1 MTRKAVRVAAAGSLI
16 ALATGLAIML
26 GGALLT
32 GDWYDLRLPWSDIGM
47 WLITI
52 GIGGALVFIA
62 AENVVEPVG
71 HWRWLALPGVAIGA
85 AFWFILAFVGL
96 GMGGACCDQPT
107 VDLRTTLYSAPQYI
121 GILGAAVALTG
132 LPLLLA
138 RPWSRGTR

>member
-1 MTRKAVRVAAAGSLI
+1 MMRTPVRVAAAGSLI

-32 GDWYDLRLPWSDIGM
+32 GDWYALRLPWSDIGM

-52 GIGGALVFIA
+52 GLGGGLLFLA

-71 HWRWLALPGVAIGA
+71 RWRLLALPGVAIGA
-85 AFWFILAFVGL
+85 WFWFLLAVVGL

-107 VDLRTTLYSAPQYI
+107 IDIRTSLYSAPQSI
-121 GILGAAVALTG
+121 AILAAAVALTG

>member
-1 MTRKAVRVAAAGSLI
+1 MMRTPVRVAAAGSLI

-32 GDWYDLRLPWSDIGM
+32 GDWYALRLPWSDIGM

-52 GIGGALVFIA
+52 GLGGGLLFLA

-71 HWRWLALPGVAIGA
+71 RWRLLALPGVAIGA
-85 AFWFILAFVGL
+85 WFWFLLAVVGL

-107 VDLRTTLYSAPQYI
+107 IDIQTSLYSAPQSI
-121 GILGAAVALTG
+121 AVLAAAVGLTG

-138 RPWSRGTR
+138 RPWSRGTL

>member
-1 MTRKAVRVAAAGSLI
+1 MMRSAVRVAAAGSLI

-32 GDWYDLRLPWSDIGM
+32 GDWYALRLPWSDIGM

-52 GIGGALVFIA
+52 GLGGALVFVA

-71 HWRWLALPGVAIGA
+71 RWRLLALPGAAIGA
-85 AFWFILAFVGL
+85 CFWFILAVIGL

-107 VDLRTTLYSAPQYI
+107 IDIRTSLYSAPQYI
-121 GILGAAVALTG
+121 AVLGAAVALTG
-132 LPLLLA
+132 LPLLLV
-138 RPWSRGTR
+138 RPWSRGIR

>member
-1 MTRKAVRVAAAGSLI
+1 MIRSATRLAAVGSLI

-26 GGALLT
+26 VGTLEN
-32 GDWYDLRLPWSDIGM
+32 GDWYALRLPWSDIGM

-52 GIGGALVFIA
+52 GLGGALVFLA

-71 HWRWLALPGVAIGA
+71 RWRWLALPGAFVGA
-85 AFWFILAFVGL
+85 WFWIILAFVGP

-107 VDLRTTLYSAPQYI
+107 IDLRTTLYSAPQYI
-121 GILGAAVALTG
+121 VILGAAVALTG

-138 RPWSRGTR
+138 RPWAQGER

>member
-1 MTRKAVRVAAAGSLI
+1 MTTTAVRVAAAGSLI

-26 GGALLT
+26 GGTLLT
-32 GDWYDLRLPWSDIGM
+32 GDWYALRLPWSDIGM

-52 GIGGALVFIA
+52 GLGGGLLFLA

-71 HWRWLALPGVAIGA
+71 RWRLLALPGAAIGA
-85 AFWFILAFVGL
+85 WFWFILAVVGL
-96 GMGGACCDQPT
+96 GTGGACCDQPT
-107 VDLRTTLYSAPQYI
+107 IDIRTSLYSAPQSI
-121 GILGAAVALTG
+121 AVLATAVGLTG

>member
-1 MTRKAVRVAAAGSLI
+1 MTRTPVRVAAAGSLI

-32 GDWYDLRLPWSDIGM
+32 GDWYALRLPWSDIGM

-52 GIGGALVFIA
+52 GLGGGLLFLA

-71 HWRWLALPGVAIGA
+71 RWRLLALPGVATGA
-85 AFWFILAFVGL
+85 WFWFLLAVVGL

-107 VDLRTTLYSAPQYI
+107 IDIRTSLYSAPQSI
-121 GILGAAVALTG
+121 AILAAAVALTG